1 MNESP
6 PWLSHRVIQRI
17 LHKLLDMTDKVPI
30 EQRTRSPSFRVN
42 AKTLPEL
49 FDTEAVGE
57 TEYAWEL
64 ITEMERQGWIT
75 LTLKRGKSRLGYAD
89 YENNPLLRLEKT
101 AEPHI
106 RQLLGRSTSRLSHA
120 QQWRELVI
128 ERANRFPGQTD
139 LLAEQPIQVPGKSAD
154 DILNRLETLIDF
166 KDKALY
172 LREVSA
178 RLFWGLSKRL
188 DNRSDM
194 IAELLGQESCPF
206 LEKPV
211 TLHVH
216 IAVDEIT
223 GVLLIE
229 NETTFEAA
237 CRGRF
242 SHTNQLA
249 LIYASGF
256 KASAKRL
263 RQSGG
268 SSLYYSSAS
277 FKCPSHVAEFE
288 DWLYRFKPAL
298 PVWFWGDLD
307 FAGMQILKSLR
318 EIFPNIQ
325 AYTDGYAPM
334 LEMLEK
340 EMSHAAQ
347 MANKQGQI
355 DLEMTGCE
363 YADTQ
368 LLPAI
373 RKYQAFVDQE
383 AV

>member
-6 PWLSHRVIQRI
+6 PWLSHHVIQCI
-17 LHKLLDMTDKVPI
+17 LHKLLDMTDKMSI
-30 EQRTRSPSFRVN
+30 EQRTRLPSFRVN

-49 FDTEAVGE
+49 FNTETVGE

-64 ITEMERQGWIT
+64 ITEMERQGWI
-75 LTLKRGKSRLGYAD
+75 TLKRGKSRLGYAD

-106 RQLLGRSTSRLSHA
+106 RKLLGRTTNSISQA
-120 QQWRELVI
+120 QQWRKLVI
-128 ERANRFPGQTD
+128 ERANFFPGQTD
-139 LLAEQPIQVPGKSAD
+139 LLAEQAIKVPGKSTD

-178 RLFWGLSKRL
+178 RLFWGLSKLL

-216 IAVDEIT
+216 IAVDEIS
-223 GVLLIE
+223 GVLFIE

-249 LIYASGF
+249 LVYASGF

-263 RQSGG
+263 RQFAG
-268 SSLYYSSAS
+268 SSLYYSTAS
-277 FKCPSHVAEFE
+277 LTRSSLVAQFE
-288 DWLYRFKPAL
+288 NWLYQFNPPL
-298 PVWFWGDLD
+298 PVLFWGDLD

-318 EIFPNIQ
+318 ERFPNIQ
-325 AYTDGYAPM
+325 AYAPGYAPM
-334 LEMLEK
+334 LEMLK
-340 EMSHAAQ
+340 KGMSHAAE
-347 MANKQGQI
+347 MANKRGQI
-355 DLEMTGCE
+355 DPEMTGCE
-363 YADTQ
+363 YADIQ

-373 RKYQAFVDQE
+373 RKYQEFVDQE
-383 AV
+383 AI

>member
-6 PWLSHRVIQRI
+6 PWLSHPVIQHI
-17 LHKLLDMTDKVPI
+17 LHKLLDMTNKVPI
-30 EQRTRSPSFRVN
+30 EQRTRAPSFRVN
-42 AKTLPEL
+42 ADTLPEL
-49 FDTEAVGE
+49 FDTKPVEE

-75 LTLKRGKSRLGYAD
+75 LRRGKSRLGYAD
-89 YENNPLLRLEKT
+89 YENNPLLRLEKI

-106 RQLLGRSTSRLSHA
+106 RALLGRNTKSISQS
-120 QQWRELVI
+120 QQWRNLVT
-128 ERANRFPGQTD
+128 ANANCFPGKTD
-139 LLAEQPIQVPGKSAD
+139 LLAEQPIQVPGKTAD
-154 DILNRLETLIDF
+154 EILNRLKTLIDF
-166 KDKALY
+166 QDKALY

-178 RLFWGLSKRL
+178 HLFWGLSKLL

-194 IAELLGQESCPF
+194 IAQLLGQASCPF

-216 IAVDEIT
+216 IAVDKIT
-223 GVLLIE
+223 GVLFIE

-237 CRGRF
+237 CRERF
-242 SHTNQLA
+242 SHTHQLA
-249 LIYASGF
+249 LVYASGF
-256 KASAKRL
+256 KASAKRI
-263 RQSGG
+263 RQSMG
-268 SSLYYSSAS
+268 SSLYYSSISLAH
-277 FKCPSHVAEFE
+277 PLLIAQFE
-288 DWLYRFKPAL
+288 NWLYQFNPPL

-325 AYTDGYAPM
+325 AYASGYAPM
-334 LEMLEK
+334 LEMLTK
-340 EMSHAAQ
+340 GMSHAAD

-355 DLEMTGCE
+355 DPKFTGCE

-373 RKYQAFVDQE
+373 RKYHAFVDQE
-383 AV
+383 AVS